1 MRAGGDSVPKRDPER
16 HSTTAGAPESRGL
29 AVAVTGA
36 GGFVGAAV
44 CADLEAAG
52 HRVVRLARRP
62 IDGHPDTVLWDLR
75 GGHDD
80 AAPLPAVDAVVHC
93 AAAISTF
100 DADGTAREAN
110 VGGSL
115 RVAAAWPGVP
125 IVYVSSASVYPA
137 SHVASGGRPLREDDA
152 TGDGLHDPY
161 SRSKLE
167 AERAL
172 VAEAEATGR
181 SLTILRPSIVYG
193 PGDRHI
199 LPSIHRL
206 RFGGWVLLPGG
217 RLPWSL
223 TPIGLLCD
231 AVRASV
237 KGAAPGV
244 QASVAGPAASIDGAA
259 PRVRILN
266 VAEEPPERVRD
277 LFLRLLSAEAGRP
290 LRAISFPAWPV
301 RAYAWC
307 VEAVWRV
314 LRLRSEPV
322 VTRSAVAY
330 IRKERVLD
338 LGALRRLVGLG

>member
-1 MRAGGDSVPKRDPER
+1 MR
-16 HSTTAGAPESRGL
+16 
-29 AVAVTGA
+29 VAVTGA

-62 IDGHPDTVLWDLR
+62 IDGHPETVLWDLR
-75 GGHDD
+75 RGREGGSIT
-80 AAPLPAVDAVVHC
+80 AAPLPAVDAIVHC

-115 RVAAAWPGVP
+115 RIAEAWPRVP
-125 IVYVSSASVYPA
+125 IVYVSSASVYPP

-152 TGDGLHDPY
+152 TGEGLHDPY

-172 VAEAEATGR
+172 WAEADATGR

-199 LPSIHRL
+199 LPGIHRL
-206 RFGGWVLLPGG
+206 RLGGWVLLPGG
-217 RLPWSL
+217 RRPWSL

-231 AVRASV
+231 AVRVSV
-237 KGAAPGV
+237 ERTAPGV
-244 QASVAGPAASIDGAA
+244 
-259 PRVRILN
+259 RVLN
-266 VAEEPPERVRD
+266 VAEEPPERIRD
-277 LFLRLLSAEAGRP
+277 FFLRLLSEDAGRR
-290 LRAISFPAWPV
+290 LRAVVFPAWPV

-307 VEAVWRV
+307 VEAAWWL
-314 LRLRSEPV
+314 LRLPSEPV
-322 VTRSAVAY
+322 VTRSAAAY
-330 IRKERVLD
+330 ILEERVLD
-338 LGALRRLVGLG
+338 LAALAGLLRQR